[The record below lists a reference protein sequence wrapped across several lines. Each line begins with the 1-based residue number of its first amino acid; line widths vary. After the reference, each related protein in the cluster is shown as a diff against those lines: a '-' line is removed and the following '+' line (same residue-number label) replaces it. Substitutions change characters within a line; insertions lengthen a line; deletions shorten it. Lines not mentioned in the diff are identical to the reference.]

1 MKILLSL
8 LHPAHFLLF
17 KGFILEMQ
25 KRKHEFIIVSRKKD
39 CLIELLD
46 YYGFKHEC
54 ISEHKKGVWPLA
66 KELMTRVSKIK
77 KICKKEK
84 PDILLGCMGADIVLI
99 RNKLSYIVYDT
110 EDSGIVSK
118 YVYPLATKIITP
130 ECFAEDLGKKHVKY
144 RGHKELAYLTD
155 FKPED
160 VPINNFFFLRFVSWG
175 ASHDIGQ
182 SGLNLEYKRKI
193 IEKLSKLGNIIIS
206 SEGQLPEEFEKYI
219 YKDHPAKI
227 HSYLYHA
234 RMFIGDSQT
243 MATEAGLLG
252 TPSIRCNT
260 LVGTNH
266 GKGVFE
272 KLEEECLVKSV
283 KNPEEVLLL
292 IDELINKK
300 NEWQIKAGR
309 YFAKN
314 ENVTEWLVRY
324 FDNIKL

>member
-1 MKILLSL
+1 ML
-8 LHPAHFLLF
+8 

-25 KRKHEFIIVSRKKD
+25 KREYEFIIVSRKKD

-54 ISEHKKGVWPLA
+54 ISEHKKGTWPLA
-66 KELMTRVSKIK
+66 KELMVRVSKIK

-84 PDILLGCMGADIVLI
+84 PDILLGCMGADIVLVSKFTGI
-99 RNKLSYIVYDT
+99 LSYVIYDV
-110 EDSGIVSK
+110 EDAGIVSK
-118 YVYPLATKIITP
+118 YVHPLATKIITP
-130 ECFAEDLGKKHVKY
+130 ECFSEDLGKKHVRY
-144 RGHKELAYLTD
+144 RGHKEMAWLHPD
-155 FKPED
+155 VFQPEE
-160 VPINNFFFLRFVSWG
+160 VPIKNYFFLRFVSWS
-175 ASHDIGQ
+175 ASHDVGQ
-182 SGLNLEYKRKI
+182 SGLTLEYKRKI

-206 SEGQLPEEFEKYI
+206 SEGQLPEEFEKYR

-283 KNPEEVLLL
+283 RNPEEVLLL
-292 IDELINKK
+292 IDELMNKK